1 MLQGWRLDTPLLKGQ
16 YTEKLYGTKI
26 TVYMRTCGKL
36 WTQRYKDK
44 ETQLHYARGNG
55 AHKGTAW
62 PQCSSLNLQFPFFP
76 AFCFANAQVSFSNT
90 G

>member
-1 MLQGWRLDTPLLKGQ
+1 MHPTLLSDLQHLQTRKDHP
-16 YTEKLYGTKI
+16 
-26 TVYMRTCGKL
+26 
-36 WTQRYKDK
+36 KDK